1 MYPIETPNM
10 KPERSEAILDT
21 QGFFLDVRLG
31 GLADMV
37 QVVNFIQWALPKNG
51 FTAKSVHFED
61 DLLEVHCVK
70 AESQDAE

>member
-1 MYPIETPNM
+1 M
-10 KPERSEAILDT
+10 
-21 QGFFLDVRLG
+21 RLG

-37 QVVNFIQWALPKNG
+37 QVVNFIQWSLPANG

-70 AESQDAE
+70 AEPRGDA